1 MHAAVAALASAG
13 FQYLVVLTMHMIHHL
28 SIPINVKGRM
38 FGLGQASLYNSAP
51 SGARF

>member
-38 FGLGQASLYNSAP
+38 FGLGQERI
-51 SGARF
+51 GKI